1 MKFILNSQQVDLLW
15 FVQKIIHWSAHCY
28 KDANLTWIREAMK
41 CIIEYPVKSYS
52 VPLVQ
57 APALLSRSSAVE
69 GGDGATLRRRVW
81 TPKKDIQ
88 INWDGTGHIL
98 RRRELSASA
107 LVRSSSARTSSAA
120 QGGDGARQAG
130 RLRRRTEYVWVART
144 SGDGRIELNPAS
156 LAVNCA

>member
-1 MKFILNSQQVDLLW
+1 MK
-15 FVQKIIHWSAHCY
+15 Y
-28 KDANLTWIREAMK
+28 
-41 CIIEYPVKSYS
+41 IIEYPVKSYS

-81 TPKKDIQ
+81 TATPKKDIQ

-120 QGGDGARQAG
+120 QGGDGAGQRPGGCDAEQSTSG
-130 RLRRRTEYVWVART
+130 WQRT
-144 SGDGRIELNPAS
+144 SGDGWIELNPAS